1 MRLED
6 FYSLRETNE
15 LPWPDR
21 VAMSFVEETGSTS
34 DDLKERIARTHLDA
48 PIGLTALIQ
57 TAGRGTRG
65 RAWRSKA
72 GGLYFSLALPIVNV
86 SVATTLIPLAVGEA
100 LARVLRS
107 KGVDA
112 FLKWPNDLWI
122 RSGKAG
128 GILCELL
135 RDKGG
140 RRVLLIGVGINLRGE
155 DCFTTNGWP
164 ICGADEE
171 GRFETPAQHTALLG
185 ALVSGIFD
193 SLLRDNE
200 SIIREWPTFDAFNAR
215 KVTFECENERL
226 NGRIHGIDANG
237 RLLLRTDGK
246 MQAFSSGSISPYDDS
261 LD

>member
-6 FYSLRETNE
+6 FYSLRDSNE
-15 LPWPDR
+15 LPWPAC
-21 VAMSFVEETGSTS
+21 VAMSFVEETGSTN
-34 DDLKERIARTHLDA
+34 DDLKKRIAQTHLHE

-57 TAGRGTRG
+57 TAGHGTRG

-72 GGLYFSLALPIVNV
+72 GGLYFSLALPLESV
-86 SVATTLIPLAVGEA
+86 SVGATLIPLAVGEA
-100 LARVLRS
+100 LAGALRS
-107 KGVDA
+107 KGVNV

-135 RDKGG
+135 RDKGE

-155 DCFTTNGWP
+155 DCLTTNGWP
-164 ICGADEE
+164 ICGVDEE
-171 GRFETPAQHTALLG
+171 GRFDTPELRTALLG
-185 ALVSGIFD
+185 KLVKGIFN

-200 SIIREWPTFDAFNAR
+200 SIIREWSSFDAFNNR
-215 KVTFECENERL
+215 KVAIECENERL
-226 NGRIHGIDANG
+226 IGRILGIDANG

-246 MQAFSSGSISPYDDS
+246 TQAFSSGSISPYDDS